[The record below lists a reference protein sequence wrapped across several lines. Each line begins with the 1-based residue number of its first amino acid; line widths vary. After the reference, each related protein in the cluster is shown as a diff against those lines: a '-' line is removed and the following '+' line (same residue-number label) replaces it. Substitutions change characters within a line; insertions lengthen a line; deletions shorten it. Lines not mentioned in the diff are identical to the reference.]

1 MRTLLLGLAVALVVA
16 PSAAAK
22 GPVQL
27 CGAGGCVT
35 LGAETA
41 AAPVLSVPTDA
52 ARIAPSPVA
61 PYYVIRFADVG
72 GPLSYWIPSA
82 HALRSGGTGA
92 PVWTPVPA
100 PAADLLTRAAATL
113 APKPAPTNLSFV
125 RVGRRAVA
133 HPRGYLRLYALGA
146 PVADPGAAAGGWERI
161 DLYSFAHWATPW
173 TDGSN
178 VVAISRRGAFLRRDG
193 EVVRIPA
200 ALAARIRAREPL
212 R

>member
-1 MRTLLLGLAVALVVA
+1 MRTFLLALVVALAVA

-27 CGAGGCVT
+27 CGAGACVT

-52 ARIAPSPVA
+52 PRLAPAPVA

-92 PVWTPVPA
+92 PVWTTVPA
-100 PAADLLTRAAATL
+100 PAADLLARAAATL
-113 APKPAPTNLSFV
+113 APKPAPTTLSFV

-133 HPRGYLRLYALGA
+133 HPRGYLRLYSLGT
-146 PVADPGAAAGGWERI
+146 PVTDPGAGAGGWERI
-161 DLYSFAHWATPW
+161 DVYSYREWQTPW

-178 VVAISRRGAFLRRDG
+178 VLAISRRGAFLRRDG
-193 EVVRIPA
+193 EVVRIPL
-200 ALAARIRAREPL
+200 ALAERIRARKSL